1 MTFEKGL
8 VPETQGPLIHPVEP
22 YDGANPTEKDAMPP
36 THASKRL
43 VAASKGGGS

>member
-8 VPETQGPLIHPVEP
+8 VPGTQGPMNDPVEP

-36 THASKRL
+36 THTSKRL
-43 VAASKGGGS
+43 VAASKGAGS